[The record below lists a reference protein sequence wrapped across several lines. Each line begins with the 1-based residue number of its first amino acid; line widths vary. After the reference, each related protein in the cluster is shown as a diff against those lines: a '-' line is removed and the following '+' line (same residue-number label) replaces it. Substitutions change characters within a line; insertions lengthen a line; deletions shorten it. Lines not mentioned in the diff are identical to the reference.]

1 MAQFFGDR
9 TPRYDLLAE
18 VRETYHAAGDLVG
31 VGRVLQAESVLRQ
44 AQGEHAEAERLSRE
58 AEALL
63 RKIGAHHEL
72 AIGRALMGA
81 HLLSLGE
88 LQEAR
93 KVLDQA
99 YAELSRQGQTT
110 YAAQVLRNLGKA
122 RLLRGDLRGARQ
134 AYETSSSGDRV
145 FSLALIEAA
154 EGKSAQAVEA
164 LKPLLDQE
172 EPRNPAFAAV
182 IAIAL
187 ANIRQADGAAG
198 EALELARRAE
208 KILAGSERRDL
219 ILLAQLQLVKSHLAQ
234 KDFAAADERFEAIR
248 GRAEQSVDYW
258 VALESGITAA
268 RLKGLLGGGRRRDEA
283 LDDLTRIE
291 LDCRQRGNVIY
302 AFEARL
308 AAGELMRPPERDA
321 KLEEIAREAR
331 RLGLEQIARRAE
343 KIREEG

>member
-18 VRETYHAAGDLVG
+18 ARETYRAAGDLVG
-31 VGRVLQAESVLRQ
+31 VGRMLQDESVLRQ
-44 AQGEHAEAERLSRE
+44 AQGEHADAERLSRE

-63 RKIGAHHEL
+63 KHIGAHQDL

-99 YAELSRQGQTT
+99 YAELSRQGQAAH
-110 YAAQVLRNLGKA
+110 AAQALRNLGKVCF
-122 RLLRGDLRGARQ
+122 LRGDLRGARQ
-134 AYETSSSGDRV
+134 ASEASSSGDSAY
-145 FSLALIEAA
+145 SLALIEAA
-154 EGKSAQAVEA
+154 EGKSARAVEL
-164 LKPLLDQE
+164 LKPLLVQE
-172 EPRNPAFAAV
+172 EPRNPAFAAL
-182 IAIAL
+182 IAMAL
-187 ANIRQADGAAG
+187 ADLRQTDGAAG

-219 ILLAQLQLVKSHLAQ
+219 IIQAQLQLVKIHLAQ

-248 GRAEQSVDYW
+248 ERAEQSGDYG

-268 RLKGLLGGGRRRDEA
+268 RLKGLLGGGRRQGEA
-283 LDDLTRIE
+283 LDDLARIE
-291 LDCRQRGNVIY
+291 RDCRQKGNVIY

-308 AAGELMRPPERDA
+308 AAGELMRPPERGA
-321 KLEEIAREAR
+321 RLEEIAREAR
-331 RLGLEQIARRAE
+331 RLGLEQIARLAE
-343 KIREEG
+343 KIRGEA